1 MLAMRLME
9 DTILEDTIMEDPIAG
24 KTAIVRISLDGGI
37 SHTAIPLITTLADAG
52 ARVVVVAGLGDPA
65 GDINPAFSLR
75 PFSQTLAEM
84 IGRPVTFVNESLG
97 SGAEAKLAEVP
108 VGEIA
113 LMENLRFHSDERRRE
128 NVFAMRLSVLGDYFV
143 DAGDPPLNQQGWQ
156 AALKQILPEPDF
168 SAIPTKF
175 TEEA

>member
-1 MLAMRLME
+1 MLAARLMK
-9 DTILEDTIMEDPIAG
+9 DTTMDNPVAG
-24 KTAIVRISLDGGI
+24 RTAIIRISLDGGI
-37 SHTAIPLITTLADAG
+37 SHTAIPLIVTLSDAG
-52 ARVVVVAGLGDPA
+52 ARVVVVAGLGNPA

-75 PFSQTLAEM
+75 PFAQTLAEM
-84 IGRPVTFVNESLG
+84 TGKPVVFVNESLG

-108 VGEIA
+108 FGQIA

-128 NVFAMRLSVLGDYFV
+128 HVFAMRLSVLGDYFI

-168 SAIPTKF
+168 SAIATNS